1 MPKSEKKKRITIIY
15 VLQGE
20 THSGTCWV
28 PVDEPNPMAQV
39 INDLGLIA
47 EEYRVGVTSAS

>member
-1 MPKSEKKKRITIIY
+1 MPESQKKKRITIIY
-15 VLQGE
+15 VLDGA
-20 THSGTCWV
+20 THSGECWV

-47 EEYRVGVTSAS
+47 EGYRVEVTPKS